1 MTFASQLDQLQIGIR
16 HTRDRLVAPLD
27 FRQHQLPDDPEI
39 FVEDVLHY
47 VMDECAK
54 DLKELGHVLEHDT
67 SWKDPENRYPL
78 YLLRIAGG
86 EVLNLHFTGDYPETL
101 YLTISKGLRRTEQF
115 SDARMA
121 HVTLAVSMDANRLLL
136 AILDGLNRF
145 GH

>member
-1 MTFASQLDQLQIGIR
+1 MRQGPEG
-16 HTRDRLVAPLD
+16 TRARARARYV
-27 FRQHQLPDDPEI
+27 
-39 FVEDVLHY
+39 VE
-47 VMDECAK
+47 EF
-54 DLKELGHVLEHDT
+54 
-67 SWKDPENRYPL
+67 PENRYPL